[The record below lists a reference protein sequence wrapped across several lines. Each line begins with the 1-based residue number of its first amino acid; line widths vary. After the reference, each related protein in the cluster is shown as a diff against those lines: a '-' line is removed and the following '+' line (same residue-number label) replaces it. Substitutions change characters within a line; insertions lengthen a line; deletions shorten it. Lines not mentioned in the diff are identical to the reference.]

1 MTVLWADLNLS
12 EDFVFVKWI
21 ECEGDETYSEYL
33 ERPVYLHEGFE
44 FLLKNNQPE
53 ETEALD

>member
-1 MTVLWADLNLS
+1 MTVLWTDLNLD

-21 ECEGDETYSEYL
+21 EYGGDETYSEYL

-44 FLLKNNQPE
+44 FLLRHPAKE
-53 ETEALD
+53 VV

>member
-1 MTVLWADLNLS
+1 MTVLWTDLDLS

-21 ECEGDETYSEYL
+21 EYGGNETYSEYL

-44 FLLKNNQPE
+44 FLLKQPIR
-53 ETEALD
+53 ETGRG